1 MASITVER
9 VLEAARAE
17 LDAADAQ
24 AQADVR
30 LKALPGPTVCPQC
43 LP

>member
-1 MASITVER
+1 MASITVEH

-24 AQADVR
+24 AQA
-30 LKALPGPTVCPQC
+30 A
-43 LP
+43 